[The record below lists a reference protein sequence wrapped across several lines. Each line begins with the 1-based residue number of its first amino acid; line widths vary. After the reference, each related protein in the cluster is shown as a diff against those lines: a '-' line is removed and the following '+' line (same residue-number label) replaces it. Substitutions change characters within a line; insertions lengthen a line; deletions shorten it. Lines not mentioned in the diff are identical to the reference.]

1 MFKCVPNLFKV
12 VQMCS
17 NVFQHCSNV
26 FKYVQNLFKCVLMCS
41 IVLKCVCTLFKCV
54 QICSNMFKNC
64 SNVLNCVQNLFKCFW
79 TLFKCVQMISYV
91 FKCVQVMVMG
101 GLWVAKVGFGRLKV
115 VIGGY
120 EWLSG
125 FQCLGLALKMQSW
138 QQVLLTKC
146 LFLTKRPSWQ
156 NVHPDKMSILTKHT
170 FLTKRL
176 LTFSQ
181 HKSWALKH
189 GRKSVIQINHASG
202 TPICLVNIISVFFQK
217 NTGFKSNEIQL

>member
-54 QICSNMFKNC
+54 QICSNMFKIC

-125 FQCLGLALKMQSW
+125 VCVWVLPWKCNPDNKSSLKNVSSW
-138 QQVLLTKC
+138 QNVYPDKTSILTKC
-146 LFLTKRPSWQ
+146 PSWQ
-156 NVHPDKMSILTKHT
+156 NVHPDKTYIRDKTSSDIQSAQESSVNTRKKFCHPNYSRLRHTNLLGQHNFCIFSEKH
-170 FLTKRL
+170 
-176 LTFSQ
+176 
-181 HKSWALKH
+181 W
-189 GRKSVIQINHASG
+189 I
-202 TPICLVNIISVFFQK
+202 
-217 NTGFKSNEIQL
+217 

>member
-1 MFKCVPNLFKV
+1 MFKV

-26 FKYVQNLFKCVLMCS
+26 FKYVQKLFKCVLMCS

-125 FQCLGLALKMQSW
+125 VCVW
-138 QQVLLTKC
+138 VLPWKC
-146 LFLTKRPSWQ
+146 NPDNKSSLQNVSSWQ
-156 NVHPDKMSILTKHT
+156 NVHPDKTSILTKCP
-170 FLTKRL
+170 
-176 LTFSQ
+176 
-181 HKSWALKH
+181 SWQNIH
-189 GRKSVIQINHASG
+189 SWQNVFWHSVS
-202 TPICLVNIISVFFQK
+202 TRV
-217 NTGFKSNEIQL
+217 ER

>member
-1 MFKCVPNLFKV
+1 MCPKLVQGCSNVFKCVSTLFKCFQICSKL

-17 NVFQHCSNV
+17 NVFNCAQMCLHIVQMCSN
-26 FKYVQNLFKCVLMCS
+26 L
-41 IVLKCVCTLFKCV
+41 
-54 QICSNMFKNC
+54 FKNC

-125 FQCLGLALKMQSW
+125 VCVW
-138 QQVLLTKC
+138 VLPWKC
-146 LFLTKRPSWQ
+146 LTTSPPYKMSLPDKTSILTKRPSWQ
-156 NVHPDKMSILTKHT
+156 NIHSYQNVFWH
-170 FLTKRL
+170 
-176 LTFSQ
+176 
-181 HKSWALKH
+181 
-189 GRKSVIQINHASG
+189 SVS
-202 TPICLVNIISVFFQK
+202 TRV
-217 NTGFKSNEIQL
+217 ER

>member
-1 MFKCVPNLFKV
+1 
-12 VQMCS
+12 MCS
-17 NVFQHCSNV
+17 KVLKTCSNV
-26 FKYVQNLFKCVLMCS
+26 FKTCS
-41 IVLKCVCTLFKCV
+41 SVFKCVCTLFKCV
-54 QICSNMFKNC
+54 QICSNVFKIC

-125 FQCLGLALKMQSW
+125 VCVW
-138 QQVLLTKC
+138 VLPWKC
-146 LFLTKRPSWQ
+146 NPDNKSSLQNVSSWQ
-156 NVHPDKMSILTKHT
+156 NVHHWQNVQPDKMSILTKHT

-189 GRKSVIQINHASG
+189 GRKSS
-202 TPICLVNIISVFFQK
+202 
-217 NTGFKSNEIQL
+217 IQLHGNWNVSIQLHEIDTIQLSWVECPDTLHAEKPRFQS